1 MQGPS
6 WRARGETGWVGARIR
21 LPMRVLL
28 PCVAVCLVAC
38 GAVAIGAVCVLAAG
52 GYVLRQADDGL
63 RACASSMLSH
73 GPVAVAGS
81 GAVPGQAQPVPCRV
95 ELLSVTGQVLI
106 PAPAGAG
113 GPAIPASGPWLAAH
127 LAGPVTVPG
136 SGPGGRW
143 RVAITA
149 VHYQAQRILFVFGP
163 DDLRYLISGPG
174 GHGSRGMLVIMTGL
188 AGTGQAA
195 ADYAAAAGTV
205 LVLLAAAAFAVT
217 RRNSRRLRQAARL
230 AADAGRTRPAG
241 PGTWHAWACSRTGI
255 PGGTAWRRR
264 ESASGCRPATRP
276 KPRRAGRRLTWQGIW
291 SRHACSCAGRPPLC
305 TGSPST
311 AAGRANLRQLALT
324 GCCNG
329 LPVKSPGWKPSS
341 KDCACV
347 QLASP
352 PGRTVGPIRPRP
364 TRPPMP
370 ACRTPAN
377 RRPAT
382 TTQRDRLS
390 SRPTPDRRFGSPGST
405 RQSPSRAHADCPVL
419 RVAAGRPKCPPL
431 R

>member
-1 MQGPS
+1 M
-6 WRARGETGWVGARIR
+6 
-21 LPMRVLL
+21 
-28 PCVAVCLVAC
+28 
-38 GAVAIGAVCVLAAG
+38 LAAG

-149 VHYQAQRILFVFGP
+149 VHYQAQRMLFVFGP

-217 RRNSRRLRQAARL
+217 RRNSRPLRQAARL
-230 AADAGRTRPAG
+230 AADAGQDAAAG
-241 PGTWHAWACSRTGI
+241 PGTWWHAWACSG
-255 PGGTAWRRR
+255 PGSRAVRHGGGENPRAAAGQPRGRAAARR
-264 ESASGCRPATRP
+264 SAADMAGHLEQACLQLRRPT
-276 KPRRAGRRLTWQGIW
+276 
-291 SRHACSCAGRPPLC
+291 PLC

-311 AAGRANLRQLALT
+311 ATSRANLRVASHGPPHRTYHL
-324 GCCNG
+324 
-329 LPVKSPGWKPSS
+329 
-341 KDCACV
+341 V
-347 QLASP
+347 QTL
-352 PGRTVGPIRPRP
+352 
-364 TRPPMP
+364 
-370 ACRTPAN
+370 
-377 RRPAT
+377 
-382 TTQRDRLS
+382 
-390 SRPTPDRRFGSPGST
+390 PGS
-405 RQSPSRAHADCPVL
+405 RRSRRSYGGSACDLDAGPRC
-419 RVAAGRPKCPPL
+419 AAFGCGSWPG
-431 R
+431 